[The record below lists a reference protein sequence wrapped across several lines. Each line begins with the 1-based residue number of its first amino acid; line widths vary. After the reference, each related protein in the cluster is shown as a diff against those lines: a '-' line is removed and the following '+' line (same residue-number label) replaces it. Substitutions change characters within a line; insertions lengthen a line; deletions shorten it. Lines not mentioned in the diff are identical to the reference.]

1 MAAGT
6 GVRTHLN
13 GAARRAASETGTTFV
28 DMAAASDAHDACR
41 PAGER
46 WIEPVLFGTDF
57 VPLHPNAAGD
67 AGMAARTAEV
77 LKLP

>member
-1 MAAGT
+1 MAA
-6 GVRTHLN
+6 V
-13 GAARRAASETGTTFV
+13 SV
-28 DMAAASDAHDACR
+28 AHDACR

-57 VPLHPNAAGD
+57 VPVHPNVAGEAD
-67 AGMAARTAEV
+67 MAARTAEV